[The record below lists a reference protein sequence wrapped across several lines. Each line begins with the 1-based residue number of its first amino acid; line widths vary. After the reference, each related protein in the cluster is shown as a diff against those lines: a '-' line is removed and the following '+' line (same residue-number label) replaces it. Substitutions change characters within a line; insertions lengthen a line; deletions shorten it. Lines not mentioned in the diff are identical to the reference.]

1 MDDEK
6 QESSGDV
13 EGRPTVINMALL
25 DTYTLM
31 RAFIGLLANQAWQ
44 DIGLVMNPQ
53 TQKIEKN
60 IERAKTAIDCIAF
73 LIEKLEPQL
82 QNEEK
87 EKLRSLLTNLQLN
100 FVQQQKEEG

>member
-6 QESSGDV
+6 QEISNN
-13 EGRPTVINMALL
+13 EEEPTTVVNIAAL

-31 RAFIGLLANQAWQ
+31 RIFIGLLANQAWQ

-60 IERAKTAIDCIAF
+60 IERAKTSIDCIAF
-73 LIEKLEPQL
+73 LIEKLEPQI

-87 EKLRSLLTNLQLN
+87 EKLKSLLTDLQLN
-100 FVQQQKEEG
+100 FVQQQQQQ